1 MRNSAFFQLFLA
13 NLKIVYRN
21 RSGLFWTIAVPVGIY
36 IALAALPLPSIS
48 PALNYKSFALPGIIA
63 YVIMQ
68 GGIYT
73 LAYWMVDLKSRGV
86 IKRFLVTPIKNSD
99 LVLSLIAARL
109 TVIFTQIIFI
119 TLIGVLFFHAIFA
132 WNIISTIIITI
143 FGGGIF
149 LLIGL
154 LISNYANSYETAAP
168 ITTAIAM
175 PFAFLGN
182 LFVPSSILPK
192 TFQIIS
198 SLLPITYLST
208 GLRQAYLYPFD
219 LTAIGKN
226 ILILF
231 IWFIAILILT
241 ISVFKLKEK

>member
-1 MRNSAFFQLFLA
+1 MNSFNQLFIS

-21 RSGLFWTIAVPVGIY
+21 RSGLFWTIFVPVGIY
-36 IALAALPLPSIS
+36 IALAALPLPDIS
-48 PALNYKSFALPGIIA
+48 PALNYKSFALPGVIA

-86 IKRFLVTPIKNSD
+86 VKRFLVTPIKNSD

-109 TVIFTQIIFI
+109 TVTFAQITFI
-119 TLIGVLFFHAIFA
+119 TIIGVVFFHAVFA
-132 WNIISTIIITI
+132 WNIISTIIITML
-143 FGGGIF
+143 GGGIF

-154 LISNYANSYETAAP
+154 LISNHASSYETAAP

-182 LFVPSSILPK
+182 LFVPTSLLPK

-198 SLLPITYLST
+198 SLLPITYLSSA
-208 GLRQAYLYPFD
+208 LRQVYLFPFD
-219 LTAIGKN
+219 FDSVIKY

-231 IWFIAILILT
+231 VWFIAILALT
-241 ISVFKLKEK
+241 ISVFRLKEQ